1 MGELTRLRLPRL
13 GETMEEARVVEWL
26 TPEGASFT
34 RGDILL
40 EVETDKTV
48 VEVPA
53 LRDGVMRKHLVQ
65 PGDTVELDAEIAE
78 VEGESVGARAP
89 APAGA
94 EAAPAAPT
102 AAPYEAS
109 APAPAPTSDP
119 RVPASPAA
127 RKLAA
132 KLGVDLRDVTGTG
145 PKGRVQGHDLRAG
158 ADRQMVAGKTVAVFL
173 HGLFADRSAW
183 RGLPDKLGSDR
194 LTTLALDL
202 PGHGTSGPAP
212 ATLPALIED
221 VRRSIDSHARDCPLV
236 LVGHSF
242 GAYLAAAL
250 AAQMGARVRG
260 LILSAPAG
268 LGLRIHPGFIPAMI
282 DAQTPETLLH
292 ALDLLGPES
301 GPISDTMLRAELA
314 RLNAARAGHR
324 EAANLA
330 AQDGLQRL
338 DIRPL
343 LAQVAPVPHLLLG
356 MQDRIF
362 DWQDALHLPAR
373 AALHLSANAGHMPH
387 LAEPGLVQELIRAS
401 V

>member
-26 TPEGASFT
+26 TPEGAAFA

-53 LRDGVMRKHLVQ
+53 LRDGVMRRHLVR

-78 VEGESVGARAP
+78 VEGESVGGRRADP
-89 APAGA
+89 A
-94 EAAPAAPT
+94 EAEDVSVALPASSPPPHAPDPAA
-102 AAPYEAS
+102 
-109 APAPAPTSDP
+109 

-132 KLGVDLRDVTGTG
+132 KLGVDLRAVQGTG

-158 ADRQMVAGKTVAVFL
+158 AGRQTVAGTTVAVFL

-183 RGLPDKLGSDR
+183 RGLPDKLGSEQ
-194 LTTLALDL
+194 LSTLVLDL
-202 PGHGTSGPAP
+202 PGHGTSAPAP
-212 ATLPALIED
+212 ATLPALIEE
-221 VRRSIDSHARDCPLV
+221 VRRCIDDHAQDRPLV

-282 DAQTPETLLH
+282 DPQTPETLVH
-292 ALDLLGPES
+292 ALDLLGTES
-301 GPISDTMLRAELA
+301 GPLSDTMLRAELA
-314 RLNAARAGHR
+314 RLNEARAGHR
-324 EAANLA
+324 EVASLA

-343 LAQVAPVPHLLLG
+343 LAQVAPMPHVLLG

>member
-26 TPEGASFT
+26 APEGAAFA

-53 LRDGVMRKHLVQ
+53 LRDGVMLRHLVQ

-78 VEGESVGARAP
+78 VEGEGGGGREA

-94 EAAPAAPT
+94 DDAPATPPASSPPPQPPSTAP
-102 AAPYEAS
+102 EA
-109 APAPAPTSDP
+109 

-132 KLGVDLRDVTGTG
+132 KLGVDLRAVQGTG

-158 ADRQMVAGKTVAVFL
+158 VGRQTVAGTTVAVFL

-183 RGLPDKLGSDR
+183 RGLPNKLVSEH
-194 LTTLALDL
+194 LSTLALDL
-202 PGHGTSGPAP
+202 PGHGTSAPAP
-212 ATLPALIED
+212 ATLPALIEE
-221 VRRSIDSHARDCPLV
+221 VRRSIDGHAQDRPLV

-250 AAQMGARVRG
+250 AAKMGARVRG

-282 DAQTPETLLH
+282 EAQTPETLVH

-301 GPISDTMLRAELA
+301 GPVSDSMLRAELA
-314 RLNAARAGHR
+314 RLNGARAGHR
-324 EAANLA
+324 EVASLA
-330 AQDGLQRL
+330 AQDGLQRI

-343 LAQVAPVPHLLLG
+343 LAQVAPMPHLLLG

-362 DWQDALHLPAR
+362 DWQDAVHLPAR